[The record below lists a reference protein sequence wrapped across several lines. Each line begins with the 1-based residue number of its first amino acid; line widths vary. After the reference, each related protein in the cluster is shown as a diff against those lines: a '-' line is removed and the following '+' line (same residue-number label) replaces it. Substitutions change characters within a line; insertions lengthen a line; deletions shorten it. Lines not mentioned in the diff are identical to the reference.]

1 MAVAGG
7 SDTFVFAN
15 AFSNDLVYDFH
26 QTEGDL
32 IEFQVVGVDSFDDL
46 TIVQSG
52 SNTVITTSASATD
65 SVTLVDYNN
74 TLSPLG
80 SSDFVFV

>member
-1 MAVAGG
+1 M
-7 SDTFVFAN
+7 
-15 AFSNDLVYDFH
+15 YDFAH
-26 QTEGDL
+26 AQGDL
-32 IEFQVVGVDSFDDL
+32 IEFQVAGVDSFDDL

-65 SVTLVDYNN
+65 SVTLVDYDN
-74 TLSPLG
+74 TMHTLT